1 MSVVSETSSID
12 LEDGTA
18 QNPLASLPAVDE
30 IAVKEYVLKELMLS
44 YRDLDIK

>member
-18 QNPLASLPAVDE
+18 QNPLTSAVDE